1 MTFNAA
7 VANALYASLKSAALE
22 LGLFQAVDTHEPL
35 NAPGNRL
42 FCSIV
47 LGPLRPLPAASGLS
61 AVSGQIT
68 FDFHLWS
75 SAMQKP
81 YDNIDPEILAAAA
94 ALMGQLS
101 GEFTLGET
109 VRNIDLFSM
118 SAQPGW
124 VDFEGKQFRVVT
136 VSAPVVINDLWV
148 EAA

>member
-1 MTFNAA
+1 MAFDAA
-7 VANALYASLKSAALE
+7 AATALYASLKSAALE

-47 LGPLRPLPAASGLS
+47 LGPMSPVTSSGLA
-61 AVSGQIT
+61 AVSGRIT
-68 FDFHLWS
+68 FAFHLWS

-81 YDNIDPEILAAAA
+81 YDNIDPEILAATAS
-94 ALMGQLS
+94 LMGQLS
-101 GEFTLGET
+101 GEFTLAGT

-136 VSAPVVINDLWV
+136 LTVPVVINDMFAEV
-148 EAA
+148 A